1 MSNIK
6 YDLRGVKM
14 TEHLN
19 LAKQSVYDA
28 TIQGESTII
37 TDQELVIKYLPVEA
51 IKKRLKVNI
60 KSQGDSLWKIV
71 ISKRGKN

>member
-14 TEHLN
+14 PEHLN

-28 TIQGESTII
+28 TIQGESIII
-37 TDQELVIKYLPVEA
+37 TDQELIIKYLPVEA

-60 KSQGDSLWKIV
+60 KSQIPHILFQYL
-71 ISKRGKN
+71 KRTM

>member
-14 TEHLN
+14 PEHLN

-28 TIQGESTII
+28 TIQGESIII
-37 TDQELVIKYLPVEA
+37 TDQELVIKYLYQL
-51 IKKRLKVNI
+51 I
-60 KSQGDSLWKIV
+60 IV
-71 ISKRGKN
+71 F